1 MCGRFSQSERID
13 RVAELFGAEPDP
25 GLPDASWNVA
35 PTDPIRIIVERDE
48 RRTLT
53 TARWGFRPFWR
64 EDTRDGARN
73 LTRAPAQG
81 WINAKAETAIESPA
95 FGRALR
101 SDRCIIPADAFYEW
115 DRGQSPSQPYA
126 IGPAGETAVLGLAGI
141 WTRANDG
148 APTAAILTI
157 GPNEVMRRLHH
168 RMPVIIG
175 LEEADAW
182 LAPDAAIGEIA
193 SLLRPAPDDT
203 LRVWPVSRAVNSVRN
218 NGPHLLRPA
227 DAVPETL
234 GLL

>member
-35 PTDPIRIIVERDE
+35 PTDAIRVVLEREE
-48 RRTLT
+48 RRVLT
-53 TARWGFRPFWR
+53 TARWGFRPPWR
-64 EDTRDGARN
+64 EGAREGSS
-73 LTRAPAQG
+73 TPTQG
-81 WINAKAETAIESPA
+81 WINAKAETALDSPA

-101 SDRCIIPADAFYEW
+101 SHRCIIPADAFYEW

-126 IGPAGETAVLGLAGI
+126 IGPAAGDGTLALAGI
-141 WTRANDG
+141 WTRTTDG
-148 APTAAILTI
+148 SVTAAILTT
-157 GPNEVMRRLHH
+157 GPNEAMRRLHH

-175 LEEADAW
+175 LDQADAW
-182 LAPDAAIGEIA
+182 LAPDAAVGEVA
-193 SLLRPAPDDT
+193 PLLAPAPDDA
-203 LRVWPVSRAVNSVRN
+203 LRIWPVSRAVNSVRI
-218 NGPHLLRPA
+218 NGPELLRPA